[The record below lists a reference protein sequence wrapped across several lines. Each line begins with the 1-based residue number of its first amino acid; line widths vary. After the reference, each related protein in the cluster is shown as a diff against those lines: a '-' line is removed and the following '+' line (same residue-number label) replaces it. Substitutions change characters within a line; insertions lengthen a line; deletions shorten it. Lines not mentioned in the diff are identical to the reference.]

1 MDLDKAKEQ
10 ASFEYGD
17 AVQEWRELAEETDDP
32 LAYVLNRLR

>member
-17 AVQEWRELAEETDDP
+17 AVQEWQELPEEIDDP
-32 LAYVLNRLR
+32 LAYVLSRMS